1 MISEMDAWKEMQ
13 EHAWVVGMS
22 ARKVRR
28 ESADQG
34 ASPAPAGARA
44 STPATKRDGGAGE
57 KSDEALGGLEKRQQ
71 EMVDRLA
78 EMDRKYQDLFKLAE
92 TAL

>member
-1 MISEMDAWKEMQ
+1 
-13 EHAWVVGMS
+13 
-22 ARKVRR
+22 VRR

-34 ASPAPAGARA
+34 ASPAPGGART
-44 STPATKRDGGAGE
+44 STPATKRDGGAGGE
-57 KSDEALGGLEKRQQ
+57 GRQALGGLEKRQQ

-78 EMDRKYQDLFKLAE
+78 EMDRKYRDLFKLAE